1 MGQKAAEASRE
12 EIAKAIGNADL
23 VFIVAGMGKGTGTG
37 TAPIIAEV
45 AKEMG
50 ALSVG
55 VVSRPFTN
63 EGHRRCSKA
72 EEGIAALESRVDTL
86 VVVRLNKLLSAIS
99 EQTPIQEAFKVA
111 DDILRQ
117 AVQGISDII
126 TNPGLFSLNFFSVRA
141 VMADAGS
148 ARISIGV
155 GSGVSRAR
163 DAAMTAIYSPLLDF
177 SIEGAKDVIIKITSG
192 SDFTS
197 SELNAAVETISEV
210 VDPSANIIFDIVVDD
225 KMQGEVRII
234 VIAAGIAAEC
244 SRDVEL
250 TPALMKALRQR
261 KPRE

>member
-111 DDILRQ
+111 DDILR
-117 AVQGISDII
+117 
-126 TNPGLFSLNFFSVRA
+126 P
-141 VMADAGS
+141 GS